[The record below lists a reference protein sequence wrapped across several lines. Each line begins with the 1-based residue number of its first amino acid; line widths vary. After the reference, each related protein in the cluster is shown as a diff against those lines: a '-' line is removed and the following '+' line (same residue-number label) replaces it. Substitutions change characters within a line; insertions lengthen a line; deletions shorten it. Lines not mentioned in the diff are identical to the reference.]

1 MNKLV
6 YFFLMTL
13 LVLSCSRCKEEDCT
27 DSTNPDCPNY
37 VAPVDPCAGKTE
49 VSADFIIE
57 ERISAI
63 GAGEFIPTDTTLKE
77 RHIRFRAITQG
88 ATEYKWY
95 VGSEI
100 ITNTQSVTR
109 FFPEQWAG
117 SNIPITLVVRKI
129 PDNACF
135 PNDDGYDSIT
145 KVFHISQYLI
155 EPNPLGDEDR
165 TVQNGGLQGTYRLIQ
180 EGMQDSIDVGVS
192 FCNNYLGT
200 TILFENLDGQGTIC
214 NCDLINNPGGAHI
227 DKWSYRYA
235 EFGGP
240 VGGPQVNTEFCLSLW
255 GVLYQKR
262 WSDVELNVTSEIW
275 EYEGGP
281 RTQTHYNYK
290 GRKLN

>member
-1 MNKLV
+1 MQNLNTIL
-6 YFFLMTL
+6 FSLFIAFSIT
-13 LVLSCSRCKEEDCT
+13 SCKEKECT

-63 GAGEFIPTDTTLKE
+63 GAGKFIPTDTTLKE

-100 ITNTQSVTR
+100 ITDVQSVTR

-129 PDNACF
+129 P
-135 PNDDGYDSIT
+135 DGYDSIT

-180 EGMQDSIDVGVS
+180 DGMQDSIDVGVS
-192 FCNNYLGT
+192 FCNNYNG
-200 TILFENLDGQGTIC
+200 IAINFENLDGQGTIC
-214 NCDLINNPGGAHI
+214 SCDLVGDPGGTYI
-227 DKWSYRYA
+227 YEWSYRYA
-235 EFGGP
+235 EFGNSG
-240 VGGPQVNTEFCLSLW
+240 GGPQVNTEFCSSLW
-255 GVLYQKR
+255 GVLHQKQ
-262 WSDVELNVTSEIW
+262 WNNVELNVTSQIW
-275 EYEGGP
+275 EYEYGP
-281 RTQTHYNYK
+281 RTQTHFHYK

>member
-1 MNKLV
+1 MNKLI

-49 VSADFIIE
+49 VSADFVIE

-88 ATEYKWY
+88 AYEYKWY

-100 ITNTQSVTR
+100 ITDVQSVTR

-180 EGMQDSIDVGVS
+180 DGMQDSIDVSVS
-192 FCNNYLGT
+192 FCDNYLGVL
-200 TILFENLDGQGTIC
+200 ILFENLDGQGTIC
-214 NCDLINNPGGAHI
+214 SCDLINNPGGTHI
-227 DKWSYRYA
+227 SKWSYRYA
-235 EFGGP
+235 EFGLT
-240 VGGPQVNTEFCLSLW
+240 GGQISTEFCESLS
-255 GVLYQKR
+255 GFIHKKVNGE
-262 WSDVELNVTSEIW
+262 VVMNVTSRIW
-275 EYEGGP
+275 DYVNGP
-281 RTQTHYNYK
+281 VTNTQYAYT

>member
-1 MNKLV
+1 MNKLI

-49 VSADFIIE
+49 VSAEFVIE
-57 ERISAI
+57 ELISAL

-77 RHIRFRAITQG
+77 RHIRLRATIQG

-100 ITNTQSVTR
+100 ITDVQSVTR

-180 EGMQDSIDVGVS
+180 DGMQDSIDVGVS
-192 FCNNYLGT
+192 FCDNYLGVQ
-200 TILFENLDGQGTIC
+200 ILFENLDGQGTIC
-214 NCDLINNPGGAHI
+214 TCDMNTTSAHPRVEM
-227 DKWSYRYA
+227 WGYRYVK
-235 EFGGP
+235 FGNLW
-240 VGGPQVNTEFCLSLW
+240 PQGTFCKSLE
-255 GVLYQKR
+255 GFLDRKMNGLV
-262 WSDVELNVTSEIW
+262 VLNVAYRFRPE
-275 EYEGGP
+275 P
-281 RTQTHYNYK
+281 NADVQTTNFAYT
-290 GRKLN
+290 GRKIN

>member
-1 MNKLV
+1 
-6 YFFLMTL
+6 
-13 LVLSCSRCKEEDCT
+13 
-27 DSTNPDCPNY
+27 
-37 VAPVDPCAGKTE
+37 
-49 VSADFIIE
+49 VSADFVIE

-100 ITNTQSVTR
+100 ITDVESVTR

-192 FCNNYLGT
+192 FCDNYFGT
-200 TILFENLDGQGTIC
+200 KINFENLDGQGSNCEC
-214 NCDLINNPGGAHI
+214 NEGIQPANPLIK
-227 DKWSYRYA
+227 KWSYRYA
-235 EFGGP
+235 EFGLLNIIDDDFCNSTYGILDKRMNGEVYLYVESRIQP
-240 VGGPQVNTEFCLSLW
+240 SPQAEVITTI
-255 GVLYQKR
+255 YR
-262 WSDVELNVTSEIW
+262 YT
-275 EYEGGP
+275 
-281 RTQTHYNYK
+281 
-290 GRKLN
+290 GRKIN